1 MCSHRRGKTPC
12 LRISR
17 LNLSA
22 SGTGPLPSKP
32 TPTPTAEST
41 RENSLQEDYGLI
53 RRRSL
58 PRLRRG
64 QRGQGGE
71 KGARPPRLGPAAL
84 HEALGEAE
92 CPPGA
97 RHAPLCWLRPLPS
110 HDSGGGR
117 AHFREGSRHSLTR
130 PSGAWLPLHP
140 PFPWR
145 PRRQRFH
152 RDAGRKA
159 VQLSLRERTWQPVVR
174 ERAPRG

>member
-1 MCSHRRGKTPC
+1 MCSHRRGKTGR

-22 SGTGPLPSKP
+22 LGTGPLAQQAHYHPHRG
-32 TPTPTAEST
+32 EHT
-41 RENSLQEDYGLI
+41 REQLAG
-53 RRRSL
+53 
-58 PRLRRG
+58 RLRPNPPQVASKAAEGAAGPGR
-64 QRGQGGE
+64 REGGPP
-71 KGARPPRLGPAAL
+71 APPRLGTAAL

-110 HDSGGGR
+110 HDSGGGGR
-117 AHFREGSRHSLTR
+117 AHFREESPRSLTR
-130 PSGAWLPLHP
+130 PSDAWLPVHP

-159 VQLSLRERTWQPVVR
+159 VQLSLRETTWQPVVR
-174 ERAPRG
+174 E